1 MNGTPEESGS
11 ADSWALD
18 PHWRPAE
25 VDITR
30 ASAARM
36 YDYYLGGAHNFA
48 VDRQRAAEVL
58 AVLPQARVFARQNRA
73 FLRRAVR
80 YFVAQGIRQFLDLG
94 AGLPSAGTVHQIAQ
108 AIAPECRV
116 VYVDNEPTAVAHGQL
131 LLAGNPLA
139 ACVQADITQPEQV
152 LKHLETRR
160 LLDFD
165 QPLGVLLC
173 AVLHFVPDER
183 DPAGVVRAYREV
195 LAPGSMLALSHATAT
210 DYPDQLAEVVNTYR
224 ATQNQA
230 YLRTRA
236 EVTGLVASFEH
247 LVWPG
252 VVYTPEWRPEH
263 VADIGDPTESL
274 AYAVVATC
282 P

>member
-1 MNGTPEESGS
+1 
-11 ADSWALD
+11 
-18 PHWRPAE
+18 
-25 VDITR
+25 
-30 ASAARM
+30 M
-36 YDYYLGGAHNFA
+36 YDYYLGGSHNFA

-58 AVLPQARVFARQNRA
+58 VVLPQARVFARQNRA

-80 YFVAQGIRQFLDLG
+80 YFVAQGIQQFLDLG
-94 AGLPSAGTVHQIAQ
+94 AGLPTVGAAHEVAV
-108 AIAPECRV
+108 ECRV
-116 VYVDNEPTAVAHGQL
+116 VYVDDEPTAVAHGQL

-139 ACVQADITQPEQV
+139 ACVQADITRPDEV
-152 LKHLETRR
+152 LDHPDTQRI
-160 LLDFD
+160 LDFD

-183 DPAGVVRAYREV
+183 GPAGVVRAYREA

-210 DYPDQLAEVVNTYR
+210 DYPDLLAEVVDTYR
-224 ATQNQA
+224 VTQNQA
-230 YLRTRA
+230 YPRTRA
-236 EVTGLVASFEH
+236 EVTGLVASFEQ